1 MLHPCSPVIRTVLKV
16 AMTDNVVC
24 APAIAHRSGLL
35 QTAKPL
41 PHISPPLWAMGVWA
55 WLVWTAFSTNVAQA
69 QATDTMAS
77 ASVEQTPAA
86 ADPQPPEATPK
97 DVPSKRWRYA
107 LGLKLKTRELSDGHT
122 ELALRPVLGVRYGR
136 WRLGHATGDE
146 WLAFSGYRK
155 ESNLAYQLRD
165 DERLQVALSLRVQN
179 LQDNSSFDGFSSGK
193 NTLRAR
199 VGANY
204 ALNKRWS
211 VGTDVTQDLMGRGD
225 GTTLSLGA
233 SYGLPL
239 SERSNISLSAGVN
252 WGTASHWAT
261 QMRLLPPPPG
271 GWHAGL
277 GSVGLGMGYRYA
289 LTPQWAWFGTVGS
302 LRHLGQV
309 DTVNPSALS
318 WSGQI
323 GVLYFSP

>member
-1 MLHPCSPVIRTVLKV
+1 M
-16 AMTDNVVC
+16 
-24 APAIAHRSGLL
+24 
-35 QTAKPL
+35 
-41 PHISPPLWAMGVWA
+41 
-55 WLVWTAFSTNVAQA
+55 
-69 QATDTMAS
+69 
-77 ASVEQTPAA
+77 
-86 ADPQPPEATPK
+86 
-97 DVPSKRWRYA
+97 
-107 LGLKLKTRELSDGHT
+107 KLKTSDLANARQDLS
-122 ELALRPVLGVRYGR
+122 LRPVLGLRYGR

-155 ESNLAYQLRD
+155 EANLAYQLRD
-165 DERLQVALSLRVQN
+165 DERLKVDLSLRIQN
-179 LQDNSSFDGFSSGK
+179 LEDNSSFDGFSSGK